1 VNDSIRPSLSLSETG
16 CLTKGFGC
24 VLVMAAPSIYL
35 MNSNR
40 PLERQLGKALL
51 RVQRQKNTQM
61 RMEVE

>member
-1 VNDSIRPSLSLSETG
+1 
-16 CLTKGFGC
+16 
-24 VLVMAAPSIYL
+24 MAAPSIYL